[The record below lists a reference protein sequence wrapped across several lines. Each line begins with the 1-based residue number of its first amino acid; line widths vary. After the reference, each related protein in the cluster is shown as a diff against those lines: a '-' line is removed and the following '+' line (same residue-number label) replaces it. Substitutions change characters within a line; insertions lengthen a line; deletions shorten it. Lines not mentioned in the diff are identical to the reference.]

1 VRQAA
6 AIGEPQDQPRWD
18 TSERALYGFEAHYG
32 CQAPFEFEDR
42 EHAECLA
49 EALRNQKH
57 QNIRS
62 KDVLSWRLPVAVAGC
77 NKLLELLAGLQENLA
92 ELKGQVAS
100 TEEKLND
107 LVFEMYG
114 LSQDERKVVD
124 DFLTRYSSVSKAV
137 AAEELGYEAL
147 EKMDEVSEEP

>member
-1 VRQAA
+1 MGKSAERISDLSATKLRLLHKLAAFPESFASDLSRFELDTMKAPVRQAA
-6 AIGEPQDQPRWD
+6 TIGEPQDQPRWD

-62 KDVLSWRLPVAVAGC
+62 KDVLSWRLPVAVAG
-77 NKLLELLAGLQENLA
+77 
-92 ELKGQVAS
+92 
-100 TEEKLND
+100 
-107 LVFEMYG
+107 
-114 LSQDERKVVD
+114 
-124 DFLTRYSSVSKAV
+124 
-137 AAEELGYEAL
+137 
-147 EKMDEVSEEP
+147 